1 MRILNIQLQPGNE
14 SNTRAVMESIFQQLL
29 LPILEGAKAN
39 KEISVIPA
47 CETLLETAHILPGNG
62 ANKPIIA
69 RFHSRY
75 WRGLVF
81 HYRKTHAPREEPTN
95 TTRRGNEL
103 ATGRMLFPFY
113 EDLTRASFKQLQIIQ
128 AREEVT
134 AA

>member
-1 MRILNIQLQPGNE
+1 
-14 SNTRAVMESIFQQLL
+14 MESIFQQLL

-69 RFHSRY
+69 RFHSHY

-95 TTRRGNEL
+95 TTRRGNER

-128 AREEVT
+128 VREEVT